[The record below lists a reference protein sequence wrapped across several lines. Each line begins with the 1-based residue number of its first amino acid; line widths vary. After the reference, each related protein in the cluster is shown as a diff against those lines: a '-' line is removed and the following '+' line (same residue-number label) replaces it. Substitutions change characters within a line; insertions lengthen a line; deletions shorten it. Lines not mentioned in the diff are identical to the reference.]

1 MALARQPWFAGI
13 LLFTSGLAALVYQ
26 TTWFRE
32 FRLVFGNSTY
42 ATAAVLAIF
51 MAGLGVGSAVL
62 GRVADRRDAPLAWYG
77 QLELGIALSAAVSPL
92 LILAARHLYIALG
105 GAVTLGLPLATA
117 ARIALTL
124 LVLGLPTFLM
134 GGTLPAAARAV
145 ETAGDRGRRHLALL
159 YGMNTLGAVTGVLLA
174 TFVMLES
181 LGNRKTLIV
190 AALLNLAVAIVAIV
204 AGRSTGARVSAEREH
219 PVLPPQPVTPAPAR
233 PAAILVAAAIVGFAF
248 FLMELVWYRMLTPL
262 LGGTTFTFGLILAIA
277 LLGIGLGG
285 AAYAFWSGT
294 GRPTAGAFALTCALE
309 AVAIVIPFAL
319 GDQIAIFANLLR
331 SMTVVGFIGDVIGW
345 SIVTAVVVFPAA
357 FVSGLQ
363 FPILVALLGQGR
375 DDVGRDVGAAYA
387 WNTAGAIAGALAGGF
402 GLLPLLS
409 APGAWRLAVILLVVL
424 AIAASWVAVRSR
436 AFVSAGAAML
446 AGLVAVTGL
455 TFEGPTAVWR
465 HTGIGAGRAALPE
478 SPNDLR
484 EWMHSARRTLVW
496 EQDGRESSIAVS
508 DHDDRNFTV
517 NGKIDGSARG
527 DDATQVMSGLIGA
540 MLHRHPQRALVIG
553 LGTGS
558 TAGWLAA
565 VNSIERVDV
574 VELEPAVTRVA
585 RDFAAVNHG
594 AMENPKIRLH
604 LNDARE
610 VLLTT
615 PERYD
620 IIFSEPSNPYRAGIA
635 SLYTQEFYRAAAA
648 RLRRGGLFVQWV
660 QAYEIDSETIR
671 TIYATITSE
680 FRHVNTWRTTPSDLI
695 LVASREPVSYDV
707 DSIRQRMMQSPY
719 AQAAHNTWRVE
730 TAEGFLAHFIGNDR
744 LARTMGSGTTLNTDD
759 RTLIEFGFARS
770 LGSDGGFD
778 VNELIHA
785 ARGLGADRPSETA
798 GEVDWNIVELNK
810 WSYASL
816 ELPPA
821 GTSDLARRR
830 HGFTQHFDED
840 EYAEAVESWR
850 ALRWGP
856 VNSLEVSRLAQ
867 VLAEVG
873 SEEAEVFIALLRE
886 SQPLEAAAIEARLRF
901 FQGDHDAAAR
911 LVEEALVGLRTDP
924 WPDPGVMVKALSTAV
939 ALAGTDRALAARML
953 AATREPF
960 VAGQLS
966 EQRLRQRVNIA
977 WGSELGCGPNAVA
990 ALRALEPHVPWTEQ
1004 HLRLRRQCYARADL
1018 DELYRKADRDW
1029 HEFQRARPQPL
1040 MEQ

>member
-13 LLFTSGLAALVYQ
+13 LLFSSGLAALVYQ

-62 GRVADRRDAPLAWYG
+62 GRVADRKDAPLAWYG
-77 QLELGIALSAAVSPL
+77 RLELGIAVSAAISPL
-92 LILAARHLYIALG
+92 LILGARHLYIALG

-117 ARIALTL
+117 VRIVLTV
-124 LVLGLPTFLM
+124 LVLGVPTFLM

-181 LGNRKTLIV
+181 LGNRKTLLF
-190 AALLNLAVAIVAIV
+190 AALLNLVVAVVAIT
-204 AGRSTGARVSAEREH
+204 AGRAKSHVAADREESAS
-219 PVLPPQPVTPAPAR
+219 VLPPVSEPVAR
-233 PAAILVAAAIVGFAF
+233 PSAILVAAAIVGFAF

-285 AAYAFWSGT
+285 AAYAFWSGA
-294 GRPTAGAFALTCALE
+294 GRPTAGTFALTCALE
-309 AVAIVIPFAL
+309 ALAIVIPFAL
-319 GDQIAIFANLLR
+319 GDQVAIFANLLR
-331 SMTVVGFIGDVIGW
+331 TMTVVGFVGDVIGW
-345 SIVTAVVVFPAA
+345 SIVTGLVVFPAA
-357 FVSGLQ
+357 FVSGVQ

-402 GLLPLLS
+402 GLLPMLS
-409 APGAWRLAVILLVVL
+409 APGAWRLAVILLVAL
-424 AIAASWVAVRSR
+424 GIAASWAAFRSR
-436 AFVSAGAAML
+436 AFVSAGAAMI
-446 AGLVAVTGL
+446 AGLVAVAGL

-465 HTGIGAGRAALPE
+465 HTGIGAGRAEFAE

-484 EWMHSARRTLVW
+484 EWMHTARRTLVW

-508 DHDDRNFTV
+508 DNDDRNFTV

-527 DDATQVMSGLIGA
+527 DDATQVMSGLIGTI
-540 MLHRHPQRALVIG
+540 LHRHPQRALVIG

-565 VNSIERVDV
+565 VDSIERVDV
-574 VELEPAVTRVA
+574 VELEPAVVRVA

-594 AMENPKIRLH
+594 AMANPKIRLH

-620 IIFSEPSNPYRAGIA
+620 VIFSEPSNPYRAGIA
-635 SLYTQEFYRAAAA
+635 SLYTKEFYRAAAG

-680 FRHVNTWRTTPSDLI
+680 FQHVNTWRTTPSDLI
-695 LVASREPVSYDV
+695 LVASREPLSHDI
-707 DSIRQRMMQSPY
+707 DSIRQRMTQSPY
-719 AQAAHNTWRVE
+719 AEATHNTWRVE
-730 TAEGFLAHFIGNDR
+730 TAEGFLAHYIGNDR
-744 LARTMGSGTTLNTDD
+744 LARTIGSGTTMNTDD

-770 LGSDGGFD
+770 LGSDAGFD

-785 ARGLGADRPSETA
+785 ARGLGADRPSETTGA
-798 GEVDWNIVELNK
+798 IDWNVVELNK
-810 WSYASL
+810 WSYGSL

-830 HGFTQHFDED
+830 HEFTQHFDED
-840 EYAEAVESWR
+840 EYAEAVEVWR
-850 ALRWGP
+850 AVRWGP

-911 LVEEALVGLRTDP
+911 LVEEALVGLRRNP

-939 ALAGTDRALAARML
+939 ALAGTDRALGARML
-953 AATREPF
+953 AATAEPF

-977 WGSELGCGPNAVA
+977 WGSELGCGPNTVA

-1018 DELYRKADRDW
+1018 DELYRQADRDW
-1029 HEFQRARPQPL
+1029 QEFQRSRPQPL
-1040 MEQ
+1040 VER